1 MCAGGLARGNGDWP
15 GTAGGIARIIYG
27 RAGIA
32 GGIWLGAAGTGRP
45 VICRLIAPGLSI
57 ELVLPVHCGEIVE
70 AAEGKVGEWR
80 FEPIWWVWIGWRG
93 RPAAASTRNGRRE
106 GGKTGIGGGLPM
118 QPWMKYIAITNSVES
133 SEPRV
138 SRLARLL

>member
-32 GGIWLGAAGTGRP
+32 GGIRLGAASTGRP
-45 VICRLIAPGLSI
+45 VICRLIALGLSI

-80 FEPIWWVWIGWRG
+80 FEPSGGFGWAG
-93 RPAAASTRNGRRE
+93 GVDPLLRPPGTAGEKVARP
-106 GGKTGIGGGLPM
+106 GLEVDCPCC
-118 QPWMKYIAITNSVES
+118 PG
-133 SEPRV
+133 
-138 SRLARLL
+138 